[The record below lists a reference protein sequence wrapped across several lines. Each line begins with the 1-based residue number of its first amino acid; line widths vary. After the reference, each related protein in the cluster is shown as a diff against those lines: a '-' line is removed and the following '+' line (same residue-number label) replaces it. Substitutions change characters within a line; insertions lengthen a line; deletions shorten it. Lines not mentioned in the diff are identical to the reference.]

1 MSDRDLSD
9 NERPPS
15 PGTVNKIK
23 LKLASSSE
31 DESPESRMT
40 PSTSDDEKQID
51 FILSNELSEKV
62 KQLEETKEK
71 TEKEITEGDVKEES
85 SGDDKDSKGKD
96 KKDTPFSFKTQ
107 DKLSIEKAV
116 NVVAPLIVK
125 NTNES
130 SDPKEEKITN
140 SDSSEEKAPSEKELR
155 KHEKR
160 IAKLL
165 KENIKDDTVS
175 LIDKQSVEIIQKTDG
190 YSSDISRQIQN
201 AVLKFPPKFDGY
213 VSAPEN
219 YRSKPVQIVK
229 GTVRPTVS
237 CIKESS
243 KISIFDNEFPDEF
256 YNNDFIKNNPEIS
269 ETCLDDVCSNYT
281 QSNQNIGT
289 SVDKTGTSVDNIETP
304 VDTAVSINENIKPYD
319 DALLSFIKENL
330 KDDQIFN
337 PEKNTNIHDKEIKI
351 KNLDHIIT
359 VSSVP
364 NFTVARKTL
373 PENISSPTMSNRGLS
388 KSNVAKLPC
397 DLPQR
402 HFLER
407 SYSREDTCSVVSVNE
422 SEYDSDACSTYSAS
436 PAMFRKTRQPQR
448 LRYRWS
454 TVFEEDEKLNKSTS
468 KKRDKSNDSS
478 ISIKSPRSDKK
489 LDSKSPKSTKKFTL
503 FSSSTSESSLTPK
516 SNKKFSILSPK
527 SERKLK
533 TTDNESA
540 DKRMS
545 ACSDSSSGIGSNSSN
560 SHSSSLQSREEVK
573 IDYSM
578 PEKTSKPR
586 LWPFR
591 YLFPQTW
598 AA

>member
-31 DESPESRMT
+31 DESPELRMT
-40 PSTSDDEKQID
+40 PSTSDDEKQLD
-51 FILSNELSEKV
+51 FILSNDLSEKI

-71 TEKEITEGDVKEES
+71 IEKEIIEGNIKEES
-85 SGDDKDSKGKD
+85 PGDDKDSKGKD
-96 KKDTPFSFKTQ
+96 KKDPPFPFKTQ
-107 DKLSIEKAV
+107 DKLSTEKVV
-116 NVVAPLIVK
+116 NVVAPLIVRNAK
-125 NTNES
+125 ES
-130 SDPKEEKITN
+130 SDPKEERITTN
-140 SDSSEEKAPSEKELR
+140 SDSSEGKAPSEKELR

-165 KENIKDDTVS
+165 KENISDDTVS
-175 LIDKQSVEIIQKTDG
+175 LLDKQSVEIIQRTDG

-201 AVLKFPPKFDGY
+201 AVAKFPPKFDGY

-237 CIKESS
+237 CIKEAS
-243 KISIFDNEFPDEF
+243 KISIFDDEFPVEF
-256 YNNDFIKNNPEIS
+256 YDNDFIKNNPEIS

-281 QSNQNIGT
+281 RSIQNVGTPIDKVGT
-289 SVDKTGTSVDNIETP
+289 SVDKIETP
-304 VDTAVSINENIKPYD
+304 VDTTVSINENIKPYD

-351 KNLDHIIT
+351 KSLDHVIT

-388 KSNVAKLPC
+388 KSNVAKLPS

-402 HFLER
+402 YFLER

-436 PAMFRKTRQPQR
+436 PAMLRKTRQPQR

-454 TVFEEDEKLNKSTS
+454 TVFEEDEKSNKSTN
-468 KKRDKSNDSS
+468 KKLHKSA
-478 ISIKSPRSDKK
+478 K
-489 LDSKSPKSTKKFTL
+489 LDSKSPKSTKKFL
-503 FSSSTSESSLTPK
+503 
-516 SNKKFSILSPK
+516 ILSPK
-527 SERKLK
+527 SERRLK
-533 TTDNESA
+533 TADNEST

-545 ACSDSSSGIGSNSSN
+545 ACSDSSSGIGSSSSN
-560 SHSSSLQSREEVK
+560 SHSSSLQSRGEVK

-591 YLFPQTW
+591 YLFSQTCT
-598 AA
+598 A

>member
-1 MSDRDLSD
+1 MGNNGNLSDRDLSD

-15 PGTVNKIK
+15 PGTVKKIK

-40 PSTSDDEKQID
+40 PSTSDDEKQLD
-51 FILSNELSEKV
+51 FVLSNELSEKI
-62 KQLEETKEK
+62 KRLEETKDK
-71 TEKEITEGDVKEES
+71 IEKEIIEGNIEEES
-85 SGDDKDSKGKD
+85 SGDDKHSKGKD
-96 KKDTPFSFKTQ
+96 KKDTPFPFKTQ
-107 DKLSIEKAV
+107 DKLNTEKAV

-125 NTNES
+125 NTNEC
-130 SDPKEEKITN
+130 SDPKEGRITN
-140 SDSSEEKAPSEKELR
+140 IDNSEEKAPSEKELR

-165 KENIKDDTVS
+165 KENINDDTVS

-201 AVLKFPPKFDGY
+201 AIAKFPLKLDGY

-256 YNNDFIKNNPEIS
+256 YNNDFTKNNLEIS

-289 SVDKTGTSVDNIETP
+289 SVDKMDTP
-304 VDTAVSINENIKPYD
+304 VDATVSISECIKTYD

-330 KDDQIFN
+330 KDNQIFN
-337 PEKNTNIHDKEIKI
+337 PEKNTNVHDKEIKV

-364 NFTVARKTL
+364 NFTVTRKTL
-373 PENISSPTMSNRGLS
+373 PENILSPTMSNRGLS
-388 KSNVAKLPC
+388 KSNVAKLPS
-397 DLPQR
+397 DLPR
-402 HFLER
+402 RNFLER
-407 SYSREDTCSVVSVNE
+407 SYSREDTCSLASVNE

-454 TVFEEDEKLNKSTS
+454 TVFEEDEKLNKSTN
-468 KKRDKSNDSS
+468 KKLDKSNDSS
-478 ISIKSPRSDKK
+478 ISIKSPRSDKN

-503 FSSSTSESSLTPK
+503 FSPSKSESSLTPK

-545 ACSDSSSGIGSNSSN
+545 ACSDSSSGIGSSSSN

-591 YLFPQTW
+591 YLFSQTCT
-598 AA
+598 A

>member
-40 PSTSDDEKQID
+40 PSTSDDEKQLD
-51 FILSNELSEKV
+51 FILSNDLSEKI

-71 TEKEITEGDVKEES
+71 IEKEIIEGNIKEES
-85 SGDDKDSKGKD
+85 PGDDKDSKGKD
-96 KKDTPFSFKTQ
+96 KKDPPFPFKTQ
-107 DKLSIEKAV
+107 DKLSTEKAV

-125 NTNES
+125 NAKES
-130 SDPKEEKITN
+130 SDPKEERITTS
-140 SDSSEEKAPSEKELR
+140 SDSSEGKAPSEKELR

-165 KENIKDDTVS
+165 KENISDDTVS
-175 LIDKQSVEIIQKTDG
+175 LLDKQSVEIIQRTDG

-201 AVLKFPPKFDGY
+201 AVAKFPPKFDGY

-237 CIKESS
+237 CIKEAS
-243 KISIFDNEFPDEF
+243 KISIFDDEFPVEF
-256 YNNDFIKNNPEIS
+256 YDNDFIKNNPEIS

-281 QSNQNIGT
+281 RSIQNVGTPIDKVGT
-289 SVDKTGTSVDNIETP
+289 SVDKIETP
-304 VDTAVSINENIKPYD
+304 VDTTVSINENIKPYD

-351 KNLDHIIT
+351 KSLDHIIT

-388 KSNVAKLPC
+388 KSNVAKLPS

-436 PAMFRKTRQPQR
+436 PAMLRKTRQPQR

-454 TVFEEDEKLNKSTS
+454 TVFEEDEKSNKSTN
-468 KKRDKSNDSS
+468 KKLHNSA
-478 ISIKSPRSDKK
+478 K

-503 FSSSTSESSLTPK
+503 FSSSNSESSLTPK
-516 SNKKFSILSPK
+516 SNKKILILSPK
-527 SERKLK
+527 SERRLK
-533 TTDNESA
+533 TTDNEST

-545 ACSDSSSGIGSNSSN
+545 ACSDSSSGIGSSSSN
-560 SHSSSLQSREEVK
+560 SHSSSLQSRGEVK

-591 YLFPQTW
+591 YLFSQTCT
-598 AA
+598 A

>member
-1 MSDRDLSD
+1 MGNNGNLSDRDLSD

-15 PGTVNKIK
+15 PGTVKKIK

-40 PSTSDDEKQID
+40 PSTSDDEKQLD
-51 FILSNELSEKV
+51 FVLSNELSEKI
-62 KQLEETKEK
+62 KRLEETKDK
-71 TEKEITEGDVKEES
+71 IGKEIIEGNIEEES
-85 SGDDKDSKGKD
+85 SGDDKHSKGKD
-96 KKDTPFSFKTQ
+96 KKDTPFPFKTQ
-107 DKLSIEKAV
+107 DKLNTEKAV

-125 NTNES
+125 NTNEW
-130 SDPKEEKITN
+130 SDPKEGRITN
-140 SDSSEEKAPSEKELR
+140 IDNSEEKAPSEKELR

-165 KENIKDDTVS
+165 KENINDDTVS

-190 YSSDISRQIQN
+190 YASDISRQIQN
-201 AVLKFPPKFDGY
+201 AIAKFPLKLDGY

-243 KISIFDNEFPDEF
+243 KISIFDNEFSDEF
-256 YNNDFIKNNPEIS
+256 YNNDFIKNNLEIS

-289 SVDKTGTSVDNIETP
+289 SVDKMDTP
-304 VDTAVSINENIKPYD
+304 VDATVSINECIKTYD

-330 KDDQIFN
+330 KDNQIFN
-337 PEKNTNIHDKEIKI
+337 PEKNTNVHDKEIKV

-364 NFTVARKTL
+364 NFTVTRKTL

-388 KSNVAKLPC
+388 KSNVAKLPS
-397 DLPQR
+397 DLPR
-402 HFLER
+402 RNFLER
-407 SYSREDTCSVVSVNE
+407 SYSREDTCSLASVNE

-454 TVFEEDEKLNKSTS
+454 TVFEEDEKLNKSTN
-468 KKRDKSNDSS
+468 KKLDKSNDSS
-478 ISIKSPRSDKK
+478 ISIKSPRSDKN

-503 FSSSTSESSLTPK
+503 FSPSKSESSLTPK

-545 ACSDSSSGIGSNSSN
+545 ACSDSSSGIGSSSSN

-591 YLFPQTW
+591 YLFSQTCT
-598 AA
+598 A